1 MANDLTFGGST
12 GLMSRD
18 TLAKSLNNA
27 SMSMPVAGGDVQ
39 YLKMDKGNGEWLY
52 GQEETLVSTGSLWAV
67 NPHSFMHGWISWDTA
82 TGGPPL
88 QEHMVSTMQPLPA
101 VNSLPPVPS
110 HAAYKQQRSVQL
122 VCISDPDAKGAD
134 SDVGVT
140 CEYKQSSYGAMK
152 LFKAITD
159 AILNQI
165 NSGSDAVVPIVH
177 ITHES
182 YKHDKYGRVTN
193 PIFKIVEW
201 RTMTD
206 NSAPDA
212 SEAPAEEDEDAALA
226 AEYAETAAQ
235 EAKSADIPRRRDRNV

>member
-27 SMSMPVAGGDVQ
+27 SMSMPTVGSDVQ

-52 GQEETLVSTGSLWAV
+52 GQEETLVGANTLWAV

-88 QEHMVSTMQPLPA
+88 QEHMVSIMQPLPA

-122 VCISDPDAKGAD
+122 VCIKDPDAKGAD

-152 LFKAITD
+152 LFKTITD
-159 AILNQI
+159 AVLAQI
-165 NSGSDAVVPIVH
+165 TAGSDAIVPIVQL
-177 ITHES
+177 THES

-193 PIFKIVEW
+193 PVFKIVDW
-201 RTMTD
+201 RTMNDT
-206 NSAPDA
+206 SAP
-212 SEAPAEEDEDAALA
+212 SEVDEVAEEEAALEEEYAAAA
-226 AEYAETAAQ
+226 AEV
-235 EAKSADIPRRRDRNV
+235 KLADTPRRRDRNA